1 MTNWLIKK
9 CVVGKLNK
17 LLEKNKGNME
27 KIRSTLLVWISRI
40 ENITGCLK
48 SLLAKLEDN
57 KIDSDEVRQTTD
69 EIKKLVGEWR

>member
-1 MTNWLIKK
+1 MIDWLIKK
-9 CVVGKLNK
+9 IICGKMNN

-40 ENITGCLK
+40 EKILGCLK

-57 KIDSDEVRQTTD
+57 KIDSDEVKQTTD

>member
-1 MTNWLIKK
+1 MIDWLIKK

-17 LLEKNKGNME
+17 LLEKNKGNVE

-57 KIDSDEVRQTTD
+57 KIDSDEVKQTTD
-69 EIKKLVGEWR
+69 EVKKLVGEWR

>member
-1 MTNWLIKK
+1 MIEWLIKK
-9 CVVGKLNK
+9 VILRKFNSMIDSNK
-17 LLEKNKGNME
+17 ESVE

-40 ENITGCLK
+40 EKITGCLK

-69 EIKKLVGEWR
+69 DIKKLVGEWR

>member
-1 MTNWLIKK
+1 MIDWLIKK
-9 CVVGKLNK
+9 FVVGKLNK
-17 LLEKNKGNME
+17 LLEKNKENVE

-40 ENITGCLK
+40 EKILGCLK

-69 EIKKLVGEWR
+69 DIKKLVGEWR